1 MTKREVKA
9 ETVTADPPRAFRLWI
24 GLLLPPGVWLLQ
36 FQTVYLASEWACYAM
51 DHTWSHVAS
60 IVALVLSVFGVWIA
74 YSEWTMAG
82 SGTENERSDQDTRR
96 RFMAILG
103 MMLGSLSTALI
114 FATWLPTLTGVPCG
128 K

>member
-1 MTKREVKA
+1 MAIRQVKA
-9 ETVTADPPRAFRLWI
+9 ETVTADPPRAFWLWI

-36 FQTVYLASEWACYAM
+36 FQTIYLASEWACYAM
-51 DHTWSHVAS
+51 DHTWNHVAS
-60 IVALVLSVFGVWIA
+60 IAALVFSVFGVWVA
-74 YSEWTMAG
+74 YSEWKAASG
-82 SGTENERSDQDTRR
+82 GTENERSDPETRR